1 MPAWKG
7 PQFSIAIVTPSC
19 APRSTTFPNASHE
32 RRRNAALKR
41 WSGRSPG
48 WTTRTAAP
56 RSCASSVAARCCRS
70 DSRQIPGLMDARL
83 AFPRGPCTEMRSKGS
98 SAVRMRRRI
107 SGGVSSGWACGWSAN
122 TSNARNS
129 FSTANAMACS
139 RGRSRRIEL
148 DTPSSAVT
156 SALGGPTAN
165 LADNGPHGADLYSTA
180 ATYIGITVDQLRTEL
195 GTTKSLADVAVAHGK
210 TRDGLIQA
218 LMAAEQTNLAT
229 LVDQK
234 GAPQGRGPGGPGD
247 RGVIGD
253 SFAAA
258 ATYLGTTTADLRTKM
273 QAGQTLA
280 QIAAATSGKTR
291 DGLVAALTADAKA
304 KVAAAQ
310 AAGTITTDQATQ
322 LGNGLADR
330 IARLVDSTR
339 PAGPGFGR

>member
-1 MPAWKG
+1 MKLDPAKTL
-7 PQFSIAIVTPSC
+7 VT
-19 APRSTTFPNASHE
+19 AGVL
-32 RRRNAALKR
+32 AL
-41 WSGRSPG
+41 
-48 WTTRTAAP
+48 
-56 RSCASSVAARCCRS
+56 
-70 DSRQIPGLMDARL
+70 GL
-83 AFPRGPCTEMRSKGS
+83 
-98 SAVRMRRRI
+98 
-107 SGGVSSGWACGWSAN
+107 SGGV
-122 TSNARNS
+122 
-129 FSTANAMACS
+129 AMAAYGPDITTS
-139 RGRSRRIEL
+139 VG
-148 DTPSSAVT
+148 SAI
-156 SALGGPTAN
+156 SGPTPN
-165 LADNGPHGADLYSTA
+165 LADNNGQHGADVYSTA

-218 LMAAEQTNLAT
+218 LMAAEQTEITT

-234 GAPQGRGPGGPGD
+234 GAPQGRGPGGPGE

-280 QIAAATSGKTR
+280 QIAAATSGKSR

-304 KVAAAQ
+304 KIAAAQ
-310 AAGTITTDQATQ
+310 TAGTITADQATQ